1 MKILITGIDGM
12 IGHKIA
18 QSLSQDF
25 YVIGS
30 TRKNIKPLDLG
41 INKCKL
47 VNIDDTEKF
56 LENIKPDV
64 IINCVGITIRRGINI
79 NIVNTKLINSDL
91 PHIFNNWVE
100 KK

>member
-25 YVIGS
+25 HVIGS

-41 INKCKL
+41 INKCNL
-47 VNIDDTEKF
+47 VKHDFLIDDTEKF

-79 NIVNTKLINSDL
+79 NIVNTIYSVIN
-91 PHIFNNWVE
+91 
-100 KK
+100 KA